1 MLIHDEAYFNAI
13 KTTFDSYALA
23 FPSATVILDDLERHL
38 IVKNSAAFELNI
50 KEGAIPPEGGA
61 VKRALRE
68 KREQTV
74 VYPKEKYGVPVT
86 ITSTPLIN
94 RESGHVVGVLTVGIS
109 RENEENVLEMSRKL
123 HDFSEALSTSSE
135 ELSGSMEEIAANAQ
149 VINHKI
155 DYINKEFERLD
166 VVIEYIKSVAN
177 TTNLLGLNASIE
189 AARAGE
195 HGRGFSIVAGEI
207 RKLAENSKASSGEIN
222 DTLKRIAGDMT
233 EIREIAKG
241 YALISEMQATQTEEI
256 VKNIYELKALSVD
269 LTELS
274 TKI

>member
-1 MLIHDEAYFNAI
+1 MSIYDEDYFNSIRA
-13 KTTFDSYALA
+13 TFDSYALG
-23 FPSATVILDDLERHL
+23 FPNATVILDDLEKHL
-38 IVKNSAAFELNI
+38 FVKNATDFQLNI

-61 VKRALRE
+61 VKRAIKE
-68 KREQTV
+68 KKKQSV
-74 VYPKEKYGVPVT
+74 IYPREKYGVPVT
-86 ITSTPLIN
+86 ITSIPLIN
-94 RESGHVVGVLTVGIS
+94 SSTDNVVGVLTIGIS
-109 RENEENVLEMSRKL
+109 RENEENVMSMSKKL
-123 HDFSEALSTSSE
+123 HAFSEALSTSSE

-149 VINHKI
+149 IINSKI

-166 VVIEYIKSVAN
+166 VVIEYIKSIAN

-207 RKLAENSKASSGEIN
+207 RKLAENSKSSSGEIN
-222 DTLKRIAGDMT
+222 ETLKRIAGDMS

-256 VKNIYELKALSVD
+256 VKNIYELKTLSID